1 MAASGGSDHARSNTM
16 APPAGED
23 TTPPPAD
30 GRARSAAARLDRPSR
45 GRTIIDIDA
54 TVQSNLGPIVI
65 GLSVAVVVLTV
76 AVVVLALRIR
86 AVDGRLGGL
95 TRGETGGSLE
105 AVLDAHLERV
115 ATVVRDVD
123 RLAGRTAALETAS
136 RRAFSRVG
144 LVRYN
149 PFEETGG
156 NQSFALAL
164 LDVDGNGWVLSS
176 LHARS
181 GTRVY
186 AKAITAGRAD
196 AALSEEESAAIRQAN
211 A

>member
-1 MAASGGSDHARSNTM
+1 
-16 APPAGED
+16 
-23 TTPPPAD
+23 
-30 GRARSAAARLDRPSR
+30 
-45 GRTIIDIDA
+45 
-54 TVQSNLGPIVI
+54 VV
-65 GLSVAVVVLTV
+65 GLSIAVVVLTV
-76 AVVVLALRIR
+76 AVIALAIRIR
-86 AVDGRLGGL
+86 SVDRRLGGL

-105 AVLDAHLERV
+105 AILDAHLERV

-123 RLAGRTAALETAS
+123 RLSGRTTALESAS

-164 LDVDGNGWVLSS
+164 LDLDGNGWVLSS

-186 AKAITAGRAD
+186 AKAIKAGRSE
-196 AALSEEESAAIRQAN
+196 AALSEEESAALRQAS